1 MVIKSKAKKLKLEFK
16 NIQTDLLKI
25 NKNISNL
32 YQKKDYLNLEEL
44 RDEINDLMES
54 SEIKIINEHEGYD
67 GCFITSAGIE
77 NKVNRPAFIDKY
89 GNCLVQGYREV
100 SKKRLESSE

>member
-44 RDEINDLMES
+44 RDEIND
-54 SEIKIINEHEGYD
+54 
-67 GCFITSAGIE
+67 
-77 NKVNRPAFIDKY
+77 
-89 GNCLVQGYREV
+89 
-100 SKKRLESSE
+100 